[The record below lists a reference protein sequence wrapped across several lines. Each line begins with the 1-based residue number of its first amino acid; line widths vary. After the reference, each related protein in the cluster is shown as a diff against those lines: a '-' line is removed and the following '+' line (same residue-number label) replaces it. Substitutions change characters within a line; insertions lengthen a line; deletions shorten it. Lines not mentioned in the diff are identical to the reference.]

1 VLHVQAL
8 YCIVELGYS
17 TALIDILLQV
27 CTIAEH
33 IVPALAKWKT
43 SDWFE

>member
-1 VLHVQAL
+1 MLHVQEL
-8 YCIVELGYS
+8 YCIAALGYS

-33 IVPALAKWKT
+33 IVPALAK
-43 SDWFE
+43 